1 MADFYNGPVRGLAAF
16 FDPAPSVPALTIY
29 SGDVPTFVFLNWG
42 DGTTTNCTHDGQFR
56 VKVLCEGECAAQF
69 RVRQPGLL
77 TDFRPGQHKTL
88 SFTAGD
94 EVSIRLRN
102 GTGDQYRAVFDW
114 YFEDDLIDRLFI
126 EVATTDLNRPPGGVF
141 DQSRFARLLADEP
154 ELSNRVFRRTVPLE
168 PGPVPTAQQDLIYF
182 QAADVTDRDGEVL
195 SFSES
200 SSDFIHPANG
210 RLYRG
215 GVVADMA
222 VVNNDV
228 DLSPNE
234 MTITLN
240 GLQAELETLT
250 RYDDYQYA
258 ELKLWMFA
266 LNQRAQ
272 SIEREW
278 LRYRGFISHAEFRQD
293 ETNKSVSITFYL
305 TTRISDPDKQLI
317 PRLSPA
323 YQKAID
329 PGDTAFDKLVEQS
342 RIALTWGRGEIR
354 GYPESEKNY

>member
-56 VKVLCEGECAAQF
+56 IKVLCEGECAAQF
-69 RVRQPGLL
+69 RVRQQGLL
-77 TDFRPGQHKTL
+77 TDFRPGQQKTL

-114 YFEDDLIDRLFI
+114 YYEDDLIDRMYI

-168 PGPVPTAQQDLIYF
+168 PGPVPTAQQDLLYF
-182 QAADVTDRDGEVL
+182 HAVDVTDRDGEVF
-195 SFSES
+195 SFIEG
-200 SSDFIHPANG
+200 SDQFVHPTTG
-210 RLYRG
+210 RRYTG
-215 GVVADMA
+215 GVLAEFSGA
-222 VVNNDV
+222 QQNA

-234 MTITLN
+234 MTIALS
-240 GLQAELETLT
+240 GIQRELSFLA
-250 RYDDYQYA
+250 RFDDYQYA
-258 ELKLWMFA
+258 EVKVWMFA

-272 SIEREW
+272 QLTGEW
-278 LRYRGFISHAEFRQD
+278 LRYRGFVSHAEFTQD
-293 ETNKSVSITFYL
+293 EDRKSVSIVFFL
-305 TTRISDPDKQLI
+305 TTRVSDPDRQLI
-317 PRLSPA
+317 PRLTPA
-323 YQKAID
+323 YQKQID
-329 PGDTAFDKLVEQS
+329 PTDTAFDKLVEQ
-342 RIALTWGRGEIR
+342 AGKELTWGRSEIR
-354 GYPESEKNY
+354 GYPESAKNY